1 MLARFHSVAASAEQL
16 AHEFA
21 PAQQLF
27 TSRELL
33 LAARKLGL
41 KAKSVNTTIARLD
54 RTPLPAIAANGDGT
68 FFIIAKLDQGK
79 ALIQDPRAE
88 RPEVISFE
96 DLAAR
101 WTGELLLVRSESG
114 LPGETSRFDF
124 TWFIPAIVKY
134 RKLLGEV
141 LLVSFALQLFALVTP
156 LFFQVVMDKVLVHH
170 GLTTLDV
177 IAAGLLGI
185 MLFESALSGLRSY
198 VFAHTASRIDVE
210 LGSRLFR
217 HLINLP
223 LAYFQAGASVI
234 RWPGCV
240 SWRTFAASLPAMPSP
255 CCWTCCSPW
264 CSSW

>member
-21 PAQQLF
+21 LAQQLF

-101 WTGELLLVRSESG
+101 WSQACRVKPRGSTS
-114 LPGETSRFDF
+114 PG
-124 TWFIPAIVKY
+124 
-134 RKLLGEV
+134 
-141 LLVSFALQLFALVTP
+141 SFRP
-156 LFFQVVMDKVLVHH
+156 
-170 GLTTLDV
+170 
-177 IAAGLLGI
+177 
-185 MLFESALSGLRSY
+185 SSN
-198 VFAHTASRIDVE
+198 TASC
-210 LGSRLFR
+210 S
-217 HLINLP
+217 
-223 LAYFQAGASVI
+223 AK
-234 RWPGCV
+234 
-240 SWRTFAASLPAMPSP
+240 
-255 CCWTCCSPW
+255 CCWCPLPCNCLRWSRRCFSRW
-264 CSSW
+264 